1 MAGEYDDGK
10 AACRDGETTVK
21 PTTSTRRLR
30 LHHIVISVIAIVVAV
45 ALVLNYY
52 LW

>member
-1 MAGEYDDGK
+1 MN
-10 AACRDGETTVK
+10 K
-21 PTTSTRRLR
+21 PDTSFPRFQR
-30 LHHIVISVIAIVVAV
+30 HHIVISVIAIVVAV

>member
-1 MAGEYDDGK
+1 MKRPSAPLPGLK
-10 AACRDGETTVK
+10 R
-21 PTTSTRRLR
+21 
-30 LHHIVISVIAIVVAV
+30 HHIVIAVIAIVVAV

>member
-1 MAGEYDDGK
+1 MNRPEAPL
-10 AACRDGETTVK
+10 
-21 PTTSTRRLR
+21 PTFQR
-30 LHHIVISVIAIVVAV
+30 HHVVIAIIAIVVAV